1 MKKREERIFACTK
14 CIADRKDID
23 NKNNASNN
31 YMNNALSKVQAG
43 SSEQSG
49 QEKVKLEKDEF
60 SAEIRNSQDASE
72 EKKKGDGHHYMRTD
86 MRRCKRQASEE
97 ETKKGDENGH
107 QAKEEREAETEEE
120 QHEILFVNHNK
131 ESVCQEIEANTDK
144 GKVQDGARMDSAALC
159 NNVINSDYN
168 NNINNKE
175 PVCQEEG
182 ANTNK
187 GNAQERAGGIFGAVL
202 EPGGASKV
210 VSGTRREPHSEQLPA
225 LWNAEKAKPGPA
237 RGNEPADMELA
248 ERSCRWCSD
257 AHWGDALP
265 TLMWSEIAAG
275 MQGAMP
281 LPTVV
286 TYTGGTVQIR
296 PEGVYSQG
304 FACPRL
310 R

>member
-1 MKKREERIFACTK
+1 MKKREERILACTK
-14 CIADRKDID
+14 CIADRRDID

-31 YMNNALSKVQAG
+31 NMNNALSKVQAG
-43 SSEQSG
+43 SPSG
-49 QEKVKLEKDEF
+49 QEKVNVENDEF

-159 NNVINSDYN
+159 NNVINSNYN

-175 PVCQEEG
+175 PVCQEDG

-187 GNAQERAGGIFGAVL
+187 GNAQERAGEIFGAVL
-202 EPGGASKV
+202 EPGGASEALSSTRRKV
-210 VSGTRREPHSEQLPA
+210 VSGTRREPHSEQRPA
-225 LWNAEKAKPGPA
+225 FRNVEKARPGPA

-257 AHWGDALP
+257 AHWGDAL
-265 TLMWSEIAAG
+265 
-275 MQGAMP
+275 
-281 LPTVV
+281 
-286 TYTGGTVQIR
+286 
-296 PEGVYSQG
+296 
-304 FACPRL
+304 
-310 R
+310 